1 MESFYLALSVV
12 FLPILLD
19 HSTEKPGKRNEIIVY
34 TIETLLFL
42 CYH

>member
-19 HSTEKPGKRNEIIVY
+19 HSAEKPGVY
-34 TIETLLFL
+34 CSVI
-42 CYH
+42 